1 MFNRLMKKLIAWL
14 DPKFDKYRKPAP
26 KYSPKTLAEFID
38 VLRRTPKCVL
48 SDNDRARIAAVM
60 GYESKKVKD
69 LMITKKNMVF
79 VHDKDFL
86 GPLMLDKLYKSGFTH
101 FPVVD
106 SKEHVVGVIHT
117 EALNTLE
124 IKKTDRA
131 SKYMQKETLY
141 LHENDSLPFM
151 IEEIGRTSSFY
162 FLVLNNKDELAGFL
176 TVEMLLRYLLGE
188 NVV

>member
-1 MFNRLMKKLIAWL
+1 MMIKLIAWL
-14 DPKFDKYRKPAP
+14 DPKLDRFRKPAP
-26 KYSPKTLAEFID
+26 KYSPKNLAEFID
-38 VLRRTPKCVL
+38 VMRRTPKEIL

-60 GYESKKVKD
+60 SFDNKMVKD
-69 LMITKKNMVF
+69 LMVKKGDMVF

-117 EALNTLE
+117 EALNALE

-131 SKYMQKETLY
+131 SKYMQKETAY
-141 LHENDSLPFM
+141 LHEKDSLPFM
-151 IEEIGRTSSFY
+151 VEEIDRTSSFY
-162 FLVLNNKDELAGFL
+162 FLVLNEKEELAGFL